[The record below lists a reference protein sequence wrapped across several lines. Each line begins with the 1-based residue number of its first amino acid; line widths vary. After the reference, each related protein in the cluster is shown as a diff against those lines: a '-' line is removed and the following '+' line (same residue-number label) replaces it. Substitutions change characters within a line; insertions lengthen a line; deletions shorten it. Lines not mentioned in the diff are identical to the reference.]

1 MCRGMPSCPW
11 DTCGAG
17 PGRGLVG
24 FLWGSRE
31 AQVVE
36 PAGRSEAWCPP
47 PGRTCGQAM
56 GSAALRFLLAAIQ
69 AANGRNAVLFAPP
82 SRRAEPVEATD
93 PACSRVRRQDFIWSA
108 FPSR

>member
-1 MCRGMPSCPW
+1 MYRGMPSCPW

-36 PAGRSEAWCPP
+36 PAGRSEAWCPLH
-47 PGRTCGQAM
+47 GG
-56 GSAALRFLLAAIQ
+56 LAAKTSEL
-69 AANGRNAVLFAPP
+69 AAARK
-82 SRRAEPVEATD
+82 VE
-93 PACSRVRRQDFIWSA
+93 I
-108 FPSR
+108 